1 MSRCSLPGDRYRI
14 VETRVAAAEVVIG
27 LVFLV
32 GGAFVVTRR
41 RPT

>member
-1 MSRCSLPGDRYRI
+1 MSSLIIPGDRYRT
-14 VETRVAAAEVVIG
+14 VETREAAAEMVLG